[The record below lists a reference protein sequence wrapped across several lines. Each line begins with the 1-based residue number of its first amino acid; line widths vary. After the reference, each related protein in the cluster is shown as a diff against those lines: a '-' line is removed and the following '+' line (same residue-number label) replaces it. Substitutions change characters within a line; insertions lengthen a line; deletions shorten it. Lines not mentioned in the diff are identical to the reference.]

1 MCIRYIQMQTDILQQ
16 TFTSQQGTCVSNS
29 YACCACYTTLG
40 LWQAQK
46 QCRLQSHSLRA
57 CLSYVFEPHAHSMM
71 LLNAS
76 VCIHTATA
84 EEPQCCSKV
93 TPGGLPARLLG
104 FMRRG
109 VKTRRQ
115 SDQIKTSCY
124 VHMWGM
130 CNAMSFCYVCLS
142 SSSKYPM
149 FAWMTLSQLVH
160 IATITKY
167 QPSTA
172 KFN

>member
-1 MCIRYIQMQTDILQQ
+1 MCIRYIQMQTDVLQQ

-40 LWQAQK
+40 LWQPQK
-46 QCRLQSHSLRA
+46 QCRLQSHSMRA
-57 CLSYVFEPHAHSMM
+57 CLSYVIEPHAHSMM

-84 EEPQCCSKV
+84 EEPQCCSKSHQV
-93 TPGGLPARLLG
+93 ACQRGCWG
-104 FMRRG
+104 G

-130 CNAMSFCYVCLS
+130 CNAVSFCYVCLS

-172 KFN
+172 NFL